1 MYAESHD
8 QHHKENPRERIRM
21 LKHEEYTKLEE
32 RFNHGVCR
40 ATRLECGIEEEPGLD
55 CMDEPC
61 RVVCPFTKLVL
72 I

>member
-1 MYAESHD
+1 
-8 QHHKENPRERIRM
+8 M